1 MDNPYELHLAYRRLF
16 ESADGQRVM
25 EDLERRGFYREP
37 AFSGDP
43 ARLAFNEG
51 RRSLVL
57 HVKQMLKEHNFI
69 RFKNKKK
76 LDDTTLH

>member
-1 MDNPYELHLAYRRLF
+1 MENPYELHLAYRRLF
-16 ESADGQRVM
+16 ESANGHQVM

-69 RFKNKKK
+69 RYKDQKGLDETK
-76 LDDTTLH
+76 LH